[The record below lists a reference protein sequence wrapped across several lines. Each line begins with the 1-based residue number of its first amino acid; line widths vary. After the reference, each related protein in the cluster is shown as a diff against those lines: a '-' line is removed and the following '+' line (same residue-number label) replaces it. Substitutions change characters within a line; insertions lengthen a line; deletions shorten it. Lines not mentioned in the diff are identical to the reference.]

1 MDSIKSKMKSL
12 SEATAEATK
21 RANIYEEETMRV
33 NEMAEKL
40 EEQVRKIIDQY
51 AVVPMLV
58 TASSFESRFETSRRR
73 CRPWRANL
81 TLVSRPSSRWG

>member
-40 EEQVRKIIDQY
+40 EEQVCKIMQH

-58 TASSFESRFETSRRR
+58 TASSF
-73 CRPWRANL
+73 
-81 TLVSRPSSRWG
+81 

>member
-40 EEQVRKIIDQY
+40 EEQVCKIIDQYY

-58 TASSFESRFETSRRR
+58 TASSF
-73 CRPWRANL
+73 
-81 TLVSRPSSRWG
+81 

>member
-1 MDSIKSKMKSL
+1 MKSL

-40 EEQVRKIIDQY
+40 EEQVCKIIDQY

-58 TASSFESRFETSRRR
+58 TASSF
-73 CRPWRANL
+73 
-81 TLVSRPSSRWG
+81 

>member
-1 MDSIKSKMKSL
+1 MKSL

-40 EEQVRKIIDQY
+40 EEQVCKIIDQY
-51 AVVPMLV
+51 AVVPM
-58 TASSFESRFETSRRR
+58 TWQRQAS
-73 CRPWRANL
+73 
-81 TLVSRPSSRWG
+81 TLGSKHG